1 MYYRGADM
9 ISIRLSKDLESKIDK
24 LSKQENTT
32 KSDII
37 KEALEK
43 YITEEEYK
51 MKPYLLGKDL
61 FGRYG
66 SGKGD
71 LSKTYKTK
79 LKDKIG
85 EKISN

>member
-1 MYYRGADM
+1 M
-9 ISIRLSKDLESKIDK
+9 ISVRLPKDLESKIDK
-24 LSKQENTT
+24 LSKQGNTT
-32 KSDII
+32 KSNII

-43 YITEEEYK
+43 YINEEENK
-51 MKPYLLGKDL
+51 SNPYLLGKDL

-85 EKISN
+85 EKNFN